1 MKKIEP
7 TPMEDWAL
15 QQQVS
20 HYQTMTPVLGPLRAA
35 VRKWEGRLKGG
46 DHHADQ
52 ERKAAGPEA
61 H

>member
-20 HYQTMTPVLGPLRAA
+20 HYQTMTPVLGKLRSA
-35 VRKWEGRLKGG
+35 VRTWEERLKGG
-46 DHHADQ
+46 ADHG
-52 ERKAAGPEA
+52 KAGSQ
-61 H
+61 

>member
-20 HYQTMTPVLGPLRAA
+20 HYQTMTPVLGSLRQSFSDWI
-35 VRKWEGRLKGG
+35 KHSGG
-46 DHHADQ
+46 
-52 ERKAAGPEA
+52 ERDGKAGSK
-61 H
+61 